1 MSLIEYVEFAWIFGL
16 FLISIAVVFAKVV
29 DIYLIRTK
37 FSEKYTL
44 FLWGYI
50 IGSAILYGIA
60 KLLHFVDQTLLIY
73 YFVSGILA
81 GGIFGF
87 VLRKIENKKRK
98 G

>member
-1 MSLIEYVEFAWIFGL
+1 MALIEYVEFAWIFGL
-16 FLISIAVVFAKVV
+16 VLISVAVLFAKAV
-29 DIYLIRTK
+29 DMYLIQTK
-37 FSEKYTL
+37 FSEKYTR

-50 IGSAILYGIA
+50 IGSVILYGIA
-60 KLLHFVDQTLLIY
+60 KLLHFVDQTLLVY

-87 VLRKIENKKRK
+87 VLRNIENKQRK